1 VAYPVENALF
11 EWGEGTRRLRDAGDV
26 ERRQLQS
33 AADAVVD
40 ELRRR
45 LGGPFALAELAD
57 LYGSGTDWAND
68 IADRRFAGTD
78 TSHVVDA
85 AFGRYARFASDYA
98 GGRRRE

>member
-11 EWGEGTRRLRDAGDV
+11 EWDEGTRRLREVGDV

-33 AADAVVD
+33 AADAVFE

-45 LGGPFALAELAD
+45 LGGPFLLAELAD
-57 LYGSGTDWAND
+57 LYGAGTDWAND
-68 IADRRFAGTD
+68 IADRRSAGTD
-78 TSHVVDA
+78 SSYVVDA